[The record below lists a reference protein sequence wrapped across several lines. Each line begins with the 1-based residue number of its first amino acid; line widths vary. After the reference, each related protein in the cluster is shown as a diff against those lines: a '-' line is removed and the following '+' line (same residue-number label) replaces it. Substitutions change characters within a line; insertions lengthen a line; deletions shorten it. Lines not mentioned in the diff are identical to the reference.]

1 MKMPDTRYAK
11 SGSLNIAYQV
21 VGQGPLDLLFVP
33 GWISNVELGWE
44 DPAIA
49 RFYDRLASFSRLIL
63 FDKRGTGLS
72 DRVSDEHP
80 PMLEERTDDIRAV
93 LDAVDSRRAAIFGV
107 SEGGNMSVVFAA
119 TEPSRTAA
127 LITYGIF
134 AKRIWSA
141 DYPWAPTPAE
151 RQAWL
156 DGLAAG
162 WGGKTDFGTIAPSVA
177 HDERISAA
185 FARRSRLSVSP
196 SAALALGRMNTDID
210 IRAVLPVLRV
220 PTLIFHAV
228 DDRDVSIEEGRW
240 IARRI
245 PGARLIELPGGD
257 HIPFYESQ
265 DAVVEAVQE
274 FLTGAPPA
282 QNADRFLATVLFT
295 DIVNGTAR
303 AAELGDARWGALIE
317 SHHAIVRRELA
328 RFRGIE
334 VDTAGDGFFA
344 TFDGPARGVRCAL
357 EVRDAVRDL
366 GIEIRAG
373 VHTGECEVIANKTG
387 GIAVIIGSRV
397 REQAAPGEVL
407 ATSTVKELVAG
418 SGLRF
423 EPRGARRLKGV
434 PDEWQIF
441 SASA

>member
-1 MKMPDTRYAK
+1 MKMPQTRYAK

-21 VGQGPLDLLFVP
+21 VGQGPLDVLFAP

-49 RFYDRLASFSRLIL
+49 RFYERLASFSRLIL

-80 PMLEERTDDIRAV
+80 PTLEDRTDDIRAV
-93 LDAVDSRRAAIFGV
+93 LYAVGSRRAAIFGV

-119 TEPSRTAA
+119 TYPSRTAA

-134 AKRIWSA
+134 AKRIWSP

-162 WGGKTDFGTIAPSVA
+162 WGGVVDFGTIAPSVA

-196 SAALALGRMNTDID
+196 SAAVALGRMNTDID
-210 IRAVLPVLRV
+210 IRAVLPVLSV
-220 PTLIFHAV
+220 PTLVFHAV
-228 DDRDVSIEEGRW
+228 DDRDVNIEEGRW
-240 IARRI
+240 IAQRI
-245 PGARLIELPGGD
+245 RGARLIELPGGD
-257 HIPFYESQ
+257 HIPFYASQ
-265 DAVVEAVQE
+265 DAVIEGAQE

-282 QNADRFLATVLFT
+282 PDADRFLATVLFT
-295 DIVNGTAR
+295 DIVNGTAK
-303 AAELGDARWGALIE
+303 AAELGDARWRTLIE

-328 RFRGIE
+328 RFRGTE

-344 TFDGPARGVRCAL
+344 TFDGPARAVRCAL

-373 VHTGECEVIANKTG
+373 VHTGECELIANKTG

-397 REQAAPGEVL
+397 REQATPGEVF

-441 SASA
+441 SAGG